1 MLLVALVVAYMVEP
15 VEQVMLQIQVA
26 VEHSHMLV
34 H

>member
-15 VEQVMLQIQVA
+15 VGQVMLQIQVA

>member
-1 MLLVALVVAYMVEP
+1 MPLEVLVVAYMVGP
-15 VEQVMLQIQVA
+15 VGQVMLQIQVA